1 LSSTNINN
9 ILGKIRRIAIK
20 PEPLRVFLSANIKAR
35 REALNI
41 SQERLAELADVSV
54 QMIRRIEGKRTWVS
68 DNMLNNLAIVLGV
81 SAFQLLVPSSEAVSS
96 VDSTMI
102 SGLLGNL
109 RQNIQDDI
117 NRRFDCL
124 IT

>member
-1 LSSTNINN
+1 LIYHE
-9 ILGKIRRIAIK
+9 KIRRIAIK

-41 SQERLAELADVSV
+41 SQEKLAELADVSV
-54 QMIRRIEGKRTWVS
+54 QSIKRIEGRRTWVS
-68 DNMLNNLAIVLGV
+68 DKMLNNLARVLGV
-81 SAFQLLVPSSEAVSS
+81 SAFQLLVPSNEAISS
-96 VDSTMI
+96 IDSAMI
-102 SGLLGNL
+102 SGLLSNL

-117 NRRFDCL
+117 NRRFDGL